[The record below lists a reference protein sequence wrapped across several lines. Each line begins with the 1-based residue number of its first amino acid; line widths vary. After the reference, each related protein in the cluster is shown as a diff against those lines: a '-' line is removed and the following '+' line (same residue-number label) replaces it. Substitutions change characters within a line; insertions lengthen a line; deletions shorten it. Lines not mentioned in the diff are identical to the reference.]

1 MIPVVWPK
9 RRAGSSSSEGYR
21 RSEYSSV
28 SQPDSRTRGVT
39 LLELMVVLVIIAV
52 GCAIAVP
59 ALARWSATQR
69 LSDSAR
75 VVDGAL
81 ARARS
86 EARRTGNVRLVF
98 FGTDAQGNTLHDALG
113 NAVPILVL
121 DDGQPGTANQNC
133 VIDAGETFETYTF
146 AAPEVVYGV
155 YAAGTKV
162 PSDAGAGA
170 MTSGAS
176 FVDDGG
182 GNARWVM
189 FRPDGMPLAFDSSCN
204 LGAVGSGGGAVY
216 LNNGNRDV
224 AAVLTPLGATR
235 VHAFNRASNAWT
247 Q

>member
-1 MIPVVWPK
+1 MIYVCIPSYNEAPTVGLLLWKV
-9 RRAGSSSSEGYR
+9 RQVFAGFPR
-21 RSEYSSV
+21 EY
-28 SQPDSRTRGVT
+28 Q
-39 LLELMVVLVIIAV
+39 L
-52 GCAIAVP
+52 
-59 ALARWSATQR
+59 
-69 LSDSAR
+69 
-75 VVDGAL
+75 
-81 ARARS
+81 
-86 EARRTGNVRLVF
+86 
-98 FGTDAQGNTLHDALG
+98 
-113 NAVPILVL
+113 LVL
-121 DDGQPGTANQNC
+121 DDGLPGSANQNC
-133 VIDAGETFETYTF
+133 KIDAGETFETYTF

-170 MTSGAS
+170 MTSGSS